1 MSAEDTSTTNSS
13 CGAGSL
19 AVSAGSAALSLA
31 AGASDATNSITN
43 TIEAFIGDSSGSAD
57 TTRVTSSGGVSV
69 SATSVATI
77 NAVSVAVAASVA
89 ASEASVAAAAAGAA
103 STNTITNTITAAIQ
117 NGVMVDANGTSPGD
131 GVDVTAKDNP
141 SITSNVGSGSLSVG
155 LVGASAG
162 VSAATNTVSDTVKAF
177 INGATVTTGGQNVD
191 VTAQSTPSIKGLS
204 VATAVSISIGGS
216 AAGGECTSTDNTTT
230 TAYVGP
236 GSTIQTNGD
245 GSSTST
251 TYGELNINAA
261 DSGGS
266 VTAETDG
273 GSAGLGSIGAFFATA
288 NVGGSTTAYL
298 GGGSTLKVGSLAV
311 TANANHNVSSTT
323 TAVVIGALAGYGT
336 SSKTTVAE
344 DVEAYLG
351 TQANASPSSTPTT
364 YAPQGTVTVTATTSD
379 TGASKANGGL
389 AGLVAISGDIADS
402 IVKPTVK
409 AYVSDNV
416 NVITPDNLTVS
427 ATATNNATSNIIG
440 VVVSAYGVGVS
451 AGQTTDSATVAAYVG
466 HGTFTVG
473 GNLSISATSTDTATT
488 NSQSSGGSFV
498 ASGGGAVADATINPN
513 VQAYAGDSTGGA
525 TIDTTGTAAIT
536 ARETPKADAIG
547 LGIQASLGLAV
558 GVVTSDASVSGNTES
573 YLGDNSAVTASSL
586 TIQATQDQDAN
597 SDPTATSSSTAGSGG
612 VLAGVDATSS
622 TASTSGFV
630 VARTGNDVSL
640 NCGVSISAQNTTD
653 QNAWAHGDAAGG
665 ALGVGDCS
673 SNASSNVTT
682 NAFLGA
688 GATMGSQAAPDG
700 RWPSPRRAPI
710 PTPRRPRPAPA
721 ASCPA
726 TGARLDGGRLHRH
739 RRGLQRQRQ
748 PHKDLCQSSDDPGR
762 QVERLHSQREHRQ
775 RVRGGR

>member
-1 MSAEDTSTTNSS
+1 M
-13 CGAGSL
+13 
-19 AVSAGSAALSLA
+19 
-31 AGASDATNSITN
+31 
-43 TIEAFIGDSSGSAD
+43 
-57 TTRVTSSGGVSV
+57 
-69 SATSVATI
+69 
-77 NAVSVAVAASVA
+77 
-89 ASEASVAAAAAGAA
+89 
-103 STNTITNTITAAIQ
+103 
-117 NGVMVDANGTSPGD
+117 
-131 GVDVTAKDNP
+131 
-141 SITSNVGSGSLSVG
+141 
-155 LVGASAG
+155 
-162 VSAATNTVSDTVKAF
+162 
-177 INGATVTTGGQNVD
+177 
-191 VTAQSTPSIKGLS
+191 
-204 VATAVSISIGGS
+204 
-216 AAGGECTSTDNTTT
+216 
-230 TAYVGP
+230 
-236 GSTIQTNGD
+236 
-245 GSSTST
+245 
-251 TYGELNINAA
+251 
-261 DSGGS
+261 
-266 VTAETDG
+266 TAETDG
-273 GSAGLGSIGAFFATA
+273 GSAGLGSIGAFVATA

-298 GGGSTLKVGSLAV
+298 GGGSTLTVGNLAV
-311 TANANHNVSSTT
+311 TANASHNVSSTT
-323 TAVVIGALAGYGT
+323 TAVVVGALAGSG
-336 SSKTTVAE
+336 SSSTTTVAE

-351 TQANASPSSTPTT
+351 TPANATPSSTPTT
-364 YAPQGTVTVTATTSD
+364 YAPQGTVTVTAATSD

-389 AGLVAISGDIADS
+389 AGVGAISGDIADS

-416 NVITPDNLTVS
+416 NVSTPDNLTVS

-451 AGQTTDSATVAAYVG
+451 AGQTTDSATLAAYVG

-700 RWPSPRRAPI
+700 ALAITATGSDSNA
-710 PTPRRPRPAPA
+710 A
-721 ASCPA
+721 ASTAGAGGVVSGDC
-726 TGARLDGGRLHRH
+726 ARLDGGRLHRH